1 MSTSEGRRREVLG
14 LSAKYDFL
22 IFEGEYVYLSS
33 NLFLSLKLILIGRRF
48 SENRRPVPL
57 SLLR

>member
-33 NLFLSLKLILIGRRF
+33 KLFLSLKLILIGRRS

>member
-1 MSTSEGRRREVLG
+1 MSASEGRRREVLG

-33 NLFLSLKLILIGRRF
+33 NLFLSLKLILIGRHS
-48 SENRRPVPL
+48 SENRRPVPI